1 MQCAKIWQ
9 NAWHQSMEQGKKV
22 CVNNCLPM
30 VSMLYL
36 AFIAF
41 TSLHCLRLWR
51 KTVKIHPLNFSRLSF
66 MGLNQVSK
74 KSLIMPCSLER
85 FVPASSTVGS
95 RPPSIGGGPPSVGLA
110 LQGSMSRGSFLFSV
124 SEALEE
130 SLEPRTF
137 TLDPGT
143 SFKNFNILPLICE
156 QQKGRV
162 SQSNEDWL
170 HITSPR

>member
-1 MQCAKIWQ
+1 MPTISFRSSQCFSFAHCYYCWQ
-9 NAWHQSMEQGKKV
+9 NQKEEQRH
-22 CVNNCLPM
+22 CSLVN
-30 VSMLYL
+30 S
-36 AFIAF
+36 
-41 TSLHCLRLWR
+41 LRLGQE
-51 KTVKIHPLNFSRLSF
+51 TVKIRSLNFSRLSL
-66 MGLNQVSK
+66 MDPNQGFARNILWPR
-74 KSLIMPCSLER
+74 SLVVR

-143 SFKNFNILPLICE
+143 PKIVSILTPSKKVESFSR
-156 QQKGRV
+156 Q
-162 SQSNEDWL
+162 
-170 HITSPR
+170 